1 MKKWLLSLTGLFL
14 ISGLLAQNT
23 IGLPRINN
31 FNKVDYHGGT
41 QTWDIDQD
49 REGRMFFANNEG
61 LISFDGTF
69 WQTHPL
75 PNKTVVRSL
84 LSDSTGRIYVGGQGE
99 IGYFEPDDLGFLRFH
114 SILNLIPANRSKFAD
129 IWDIISFRGAVFFR
143 ASDRIF
149 EYSNNSVRV
158 YMPQTEW
165 VFMEK
170 TATGLYAQD
179 RDKGFFYFNEKGWH
193 PVKGNTVYNKE
204 TFSGMVA
211 AGKDSTLVVTIKK
224 KFFLLHK
231 DSLQLLPQFL
241 KTPLQSDIFKTIRVN
256 ENEFALGTTSDGCLV
271 VNLKGELIQ
280 RITRGEG
287 LQNNAILS
295 LFLDQHNNIWTGLN
309 NGISLIAYNTAIK
322 YITPNEENELSGYS
336 ARIFGNS
343 LYVGTSDG
351 AYKADLI
358 EKNNDLSFVKS
369 RFTPIKNSRGQVWRL
384 NEVNGQLLMSHTSGS
399 FLINRD
405 IAINISDRPTWLF
418 VPTASVY
425 PANEIIAGTYTGLQH
440 FSYEKERFIDRGAM
454 EGVYE
459 SFRFL
464 AVDNEGTIWASHPY
478 RGIYRLQL
486 SDDLKTYSSLLMTE
500 SKGLPSALDNHVFY
514 VKNRVVFA
522 TSRGVYEFDKKK
534 DRFIRSAFLDP
545 ILNETPVRYLQEDN
559 EGNIWFC
566 SGKQMGMIHWSD
578 KKEVKPQITYFPEI
592 TGQILSGF
600 ENVYPYNRENI
611 FIASEKG
618 IIHINLNK
626 YRNNRAPRSVI
637 LGVVK
642 GGGAQDSTYFG
653 GYYKVGE
660 ENLSPDVP
668 SSTRSFHFEFSSPA
682 FAIQNTIEYS
692 YYLEGFDDDWS
703 QWTTRTE
710 KDYTNLSNG
719 NYTFKVKA
727 RDNLGNES
735 EIRSYN
741 FYIEAPWYKSW
752 WAYII
757 YTLLV
762 AAAIYWLGYF
772 QRQKLK
778 KQEIRFERE
787 QQQLQLLHQLELEK
801 SEKEI
806 IQLQNEKLVNE
817 VMFKNRE
824 LADTNLHL
832 VERSEALHK
841 VQIEL
846 QKLYKKSGE
855 NHDIKKTL
863 QLLHEIE
870 KNNSNWEN
878 FATHFDEVNNN
889 FLNKLKSMYPKLTN
903 NDLKVCAYLQLN
915 LSSKEIA
922 QMMNISVRGVEISRY
937 RLRKKLE
944 LPSERSLI
952 DFLNAV

>member
-1 MKKWLLSLTGLFL
+1 MKKWLFTLTGLFL
-14 ISGLLAQNT
+14 ILGLMAQNT
-23 IGLPRINN
+23 IGLPRISNY
-31 FNKVDYHGGT
+31 NKVDYHGGT

-49 REGRMFFANNEG
+49 REGRLFFANNEG
-61 LISFDGTF
+61 LISYDGTF
-69 WQTHPL
+69 WETHPL

-84 LSDSTGRIYVGGQGE
+84 LVDSTGRIYVGGQGE
-99 IGYFEPDDLGFLRFH
+99 IGYFEPDDKGFLVFH
-114 SILNLIPANRSKFAD
+114 SILNLIPANRAKFAD
-129 IWDIISFRGAVFFR
+129 IWDITLFRGSVFFR

-149 EYSNNSVRV
+149 EFSNNSVRV

-170 TATGLYAQD
+170 NATGLYAQD
-179 RDKGFFYFNEKGWH
+179 RDHGFLYFNEKGWH
-193 PVKGNTVYNKE
+193 PVKGSLPYNKE
-204 TFSGMVA
+204 TFSGMIP

-224 KFFLLHK
+224 KFFLLHR
-231 DSLQLLPQFL
+231 DSLQLLPGFL

-256 ENEFALGTTSDGCLV
+256 DREFALGTTSDGCLV
-271 VNLKGELIQ
+271 INLKGELIQ
-280 RITRGEG
+280 RITRSEG

-295 LFLDQHNNIWTGLN
+295 LFLDHHNNIWTGLN

-322 YITPNEENELSGYS
+322 YINPNEENELSGYS

-343 LYVGTSDG
+343 LYIGTSDG

-358 EKNNDLSFVKS
+358 EKNNDLSFVKT
-369 RFTPIKNSRGQVWRL
+369 RFTPIQNSRGQVWRL

-399 FLINRD
+399 FLLEGEN
-405 IAINISDRPTWLF
+405 AVSISDRPTWLF

-440 FSYEKERFIDRGAM
+440 FSFEKNRFVDRGAM
-454 EGVYE
+454 EGTYE

-464 AVDNEGTIWASHPY
+464 AVDNEGTVWASHPY

-486 SDDLKTYSSLLMTE
+486 SDDLKTYSSLLLTE
-500 SKGLPSALDNHVFY
+500 AKGLPSSLDNHVFY

-522 TSRGVYEFDKKK
+522 TSKGVYEFDKKK
-534 DRFIRSAFLDP
+534 DRFVRSAFLDP
-545 ILNETPVRYLQEDN
+545 ILKETPVRYLQEDN
-559 EGNIWFC
+559 DGNIWFC
-566 SGKQMGMIHWSD
+566 SGKQMGLIQWSD

-600 ENVYPYNRENI
+600 ENVYPFNRENI

-618 IIHINLNK
+618 IIHINLEK
-626 YRNNRAPRSVI
+626 YRTNKAPRTVI

-642 GGGAQDSTYFG
+642 GGGVQDSTYFG
-653 GYYKVGE
+653 GYFKPGE
-660 ENLSPDVP
+660 ENKSPDVP
-668 SSTRSFHFEFSSPA
+668 SSTRSFHFEFSCPA

-692 YYLEGFDDDWS
+692 YYLEGFDEDWS

-735 EIRSYN
+735 EVRSYS

-757 YTLLV
+757 YTLL
-762 AAAIYWLGYF
+762 AAGGIYWLNYY

-778 KQEIRFERE
+778 LQELKFERE

-889 FLNKLKSMYPKLTN
+889 FLNKLKSKYPKLTN

-944 LPSERSLI
+944 LPSEKSLI
-952 DFLNAV
+952 DFLNGV